1 MSRHCPARI
10 EADPVLSALWR
21 YWDEKRM
28 ARVMPRRR
36 DLDPPL
42 EIPRLLPH
50 LLLVERADG
59 RFRWR
64 LAGTAVVD
72 AYGEELTGRF
82 IDEVIS
88 AARRET
94 ARRHYATV
102 FEMARPIFVRN
113 RYTSR
118 NATDFVVSRIIL
130 PLSTENED
138 AVHLLLL
145 AQTFQLGSIYAA
157 QLGTG
162 FTIDANFDQIEF
174 LDE

>member
-1 MSRHCPARI
+1 MSRPCPARI

-21 YWDEKRM
+21 YWDEKRT

-50 LLLVERADG
+50 LLLVERAEG

-72 AYGEELTGRF
+72 AYGQELTGRF

-88 AARRET
+88 AARRE
-94 ARRHYATV
+94 AANRHYATV
-102 FEMARPIFVRN
+102 FETARAIFVRN

-118 NATDFVVSRIIL
+118 NATDFVVSRILL
-130 PLSTENED
+130 PLSAED
-138 AVHLLLL
+138 EDTVHLLLQ
-145 AQTFQLGSIYAA
+145 AQTFQLGSAYAA
-157 QLGTG
+157 RLGTD
-162 FTIDANFDQIEF
+162 FTIDVNLDEIKF

>member
-1 MSRHCPARI
+1 MSRPCPARI
-10 EADPVLSALWR
+10 ETDPVLSALWR
-21 YWDEKRM
+21 YWDEKRA

-72 AYGEELTGRF
+72 AYGQELTGRF

-88 AARRET
+88 AARRQ
-94 ARRHYATV
+94 AAHRHYATV
-102 FEMARPIFVRN
+102 FETARPIFVRN

-118 NATDFVVSRIIL
+118 NATDFIVSRIIL
-130 PLSTENED
+130 PLSAED
-138 AVHLLLL
+138 EEAVHLLLQ
-145 AQTFQLGSIYAA
+145 AQTFRLGSTYAA
-157 QLGTG
+157 QLSTG
-162 FTIDANFDQIEF
+162 FTIDANVDEIEF

>member
-1 MSRHCPARI
+1 MSRPCPARI
-10 EADPVLSALWR
+10 EADPTLSALWR

-28 ARVMPRRR
+28 VRPMPRRR

-50 LLLVERADG
+50 LLLAERVDG

-72 AYGEELTGRF
+72 AYGQELTGRF
-82 IDEVIS
+82 VDEVIS
-88 AARRET
+88 AARRE
-94 ARRHYATV
+94 AAHRHYATV
-102 FEMARPIFVRN
+102 FETARPIFVRN

-118 NATDFVVSRIIL
+118 SATDFVVSRVIL
-130 PLSTENED
+130 PLSAEDED
-138 AVHLLLL
+138 AVYLLLQ
-145 AQTFQLGSIYAA
+145 AQTFQLGSTYAA

-162 FTIDANFDQIEF
+162 FTIDATFDEIEF
-174 LDE
+174 LSE

>member
-1 MSRHCPARI
+1 MSRPSPAPI

-28 ARVMPRRR
+28 ARVMPRRC

-50 LLLVERADG
+50 LLLVERAEG

-72 AYGEELTGRF
+72 AYGQELTGRF

-88 AARRET
+88 AARRD
-94 ARRHYATV
+94 AAHRHYAAV
-102 FEMARPIFVRN
+102 FETARPIFVRN
-113 RYTSR
+113 RYISR
-118 NATDFVVSRIIL
+118 NTTEFVVSRIIL
-130 PLSTENED
+130 PLAGGDED
-138 AVHLLLL
+138 AVYLLLL
-145 AQTFQLGSIYAA
+145 AQTFQLGSAYRA
-157 QLGTG
+157 QLSTG
-162 FTIDANFDQIEF
+162 FVIDTKFDQIEF

>member
-1 MSRHCPARI
+1 MSRPCPARI

-28 ARVMPRRR
+28 TRVMPRRR

-42 EIPRLLPH
+42 EIPKLLPH
-50 LLLVERADG
+50 LLLVERAEG

-72 AYGEELTGRF
+72 AYGQELTGRF

-88 AARRET
+88 AARRE
-94 ARRHYATV
+94 AANRHYATV
-102 FEMARPIFVRN
+102 FETARPIFVRN

-118 NATDFVVSRIIL
+118 NATDFVVSRILL
-130 PLSTENED
+130 PLSVED
-138 AVHLLLL
+138 EHGVHLLLQ
-145 AQTFQLGSIYAA
+145 AQTFQLGSTYVAR
-157 QLGTG
+157 LGTG
-162 FTIDANFDQIEF
+162 FTIDANLDEIEF